1 MKALSLWQPWGS
13 LVAAGIKQYET
24 RHWQPPKSLIGHNI
38 AIHAA
43 KHWTKD
49 EWRITKD
56 LMKRFPRIRQ
66 LFDPDGID
74 KMAMPMGAV
83 LVAVRLVA
91 CIPSEQLID
100 FISDEERACGNF
112 APGRYGWKLEIV
124 KLPEKP
130 IPAKGGQGF
139 WDWNPE

>member
-1 MKALSLWQPWGS
+1 MKALTLWQPYAT
-13 LVAAGIKQYET
+13 LVAAGLKTIET
-24 RHWQPPKSLIGHNI
+24 RHWQPPKSLIGCNI

-43 KHWTKD
+43 KRWTRE
-49 EWRITKD
+49 EWHITND
-56 LMKRFPRIRQ
+56 LMRRFPSVKQ
-66 LFDPDGID
+66 LFDPEGKGEFTAIL
-74 KMAMPMGAV
+74 GAV

-91 CIPSEQLID
+91 CIPTENLIN
-100 FISDEERACGNF
+100 ISPEERAFGNY

-139 WDWNPE
+139 WDWNP